1 MAKRKSTPMTKEA
14 LSRIHS
20 TEAKKNGGNVPKN
33 SFTSRAQKAVVKN
46 EKNTD

>member
-33 SFTSRAQKAVVKN
+33 SFTSRVQRIIARN